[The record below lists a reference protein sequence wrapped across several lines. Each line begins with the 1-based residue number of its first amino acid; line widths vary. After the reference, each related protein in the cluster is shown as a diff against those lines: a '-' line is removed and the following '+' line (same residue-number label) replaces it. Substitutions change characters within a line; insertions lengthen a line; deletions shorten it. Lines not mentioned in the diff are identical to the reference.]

1 MSARM
6 SVGMSAVMSAV
17 LSVVMVAQEPAAP
30 RPVHTLPP
38 LDTLH
43 ELTAAD
49 SARLDSLAQQARDVR
64 CWRARPMPECRMVFL
79 TDIGLEFPLYSTPSN
94 APSGVYSKS
103 FPARVNWN
111 IGLMRNGTRHSHG
124 ISLSLT
130 SENASQIPQIVEY
143 RYRNWLGRG
152 SAVDAGIGWKRNE
165 VYKGAGLVAGEGMT
179 FLLGY
184 TPSRWVGATVRYDF
198 VNAGGRTFRGVMLG
212 VQSTRTS
219 EYVFKGLALA
229 IVDGLL
235 ARIGFERDD
244 GEPDP

>member
-1 MSARM
+1 MPAAMSARM

-17 LSVVMVAQEPAAP
+17 MSAALVAQEPVAP
-30 RPVHTLPP
+30 RPTHTRPP
-38 LDTLH
+38 IDTLH

-79 TDIGLEFPLYSTPSN
+79 TDIGVEFPLYSTPSN
-94 APSGVYSKS
+94 APSGVFSKS
-103 FPARVNWN
+103 FPARLNWS

-130 SENASQIPQIVEY
+130 SENVSQIPQIIEY
-143 RYRNWLGRG
+143 RYRNWLGGG
-152 SAVDAGIGWKRNE
+152 SAIDAGIGWKRNE
-165 VYKGAGLVAGEGMT
+165 VYKGTGLVPGEGMT

-198 VNAGGRTFRGVMLG
+198 VNVRGRTFRGVLLG

-235 ARIGFERDD
+235 ARIGFER
-244 GEPDP
+244 GE